1 MKKKT
6 INAVLCK
13 KFDDFLS
20 SITDEKVKSLAETNS
35 IITGGSIAS
44 MLLKEKVN
52 DYDIYFTN
60 KETVKAVAEYYV
72 AKFKKENTHTHK
84 DGNKLLIEVVDGVQ
98 SNVIGSVEGRVLIH
112 IKSAGI
118 ASETETNDYQYFE
131 SQSEETTDNWVNQV
145 TENISEPEEDDEETN
160 FIGIEKEEEGER

>member
-20 SITDEKVKSLAETNS
+20 SITDEKVKSFAETNS

-98 SNVIGSVEGRVLIH
+98 S
-112 IKSAGI
+112 
-118 ASETETNDYQYFE
+118 
-131 SQSEETTDNWVNQV
+131 
-145 TENISEPEEDDEETN
+145 
-160 FIGIEKEEEGER
+160 